1 MTEFFLRVDRPEQ
14 RHVWRFLDSDADGA
28 DVQVEVS
35 IPRKEWWPADTFDK
49 TDKFVEDNKDASL
62 NDLTLYVISLFDAEG
77 HKWLKANRKKIPM
90 NALGV
95 MWSEIQNDEGMSE
108 GESVASSA
116 S

>member
-1 MTEFFLRVDRPEQ
+1 MTDFYMRVDSPKN
-14 RHVWRFLDSDADGA
+14 RHTWRFIDSDADGA
-28 DVQVEVS
+28 EVQIKVS

-49 TDKFVEDNKDASL
+49 TDKFVSDNPEATL

-95 MWSEIQNDEGMSE
+95 MWSEVQSGEGMPE
-108 GESVASSA
+108 GESGASSD